1 MVLKFR
7 GSAHSGGDTNLCA
20 IGCDEGMENNLPALW
35 QPKPKSNQEAK
46 PMIASSQDKVAGG
59 QSSVEPY
66 AVVLNDVM

>member
-7 GSAHSGGDTNLCA
+7 GSAHSGGDKNLCA

-35 QPKPKSNQEAK
+35 QPKSNQEAK